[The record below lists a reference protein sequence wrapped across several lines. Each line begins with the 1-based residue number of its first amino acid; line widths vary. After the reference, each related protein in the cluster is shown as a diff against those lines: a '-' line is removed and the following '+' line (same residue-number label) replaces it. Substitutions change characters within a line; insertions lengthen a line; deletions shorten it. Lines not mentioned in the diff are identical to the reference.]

1 VKAMLVGSD
10 GRILYSDSW
19 DLPRIEE
26 LP

>member
-1 VKAMLVGSD
+1 MLVGSD